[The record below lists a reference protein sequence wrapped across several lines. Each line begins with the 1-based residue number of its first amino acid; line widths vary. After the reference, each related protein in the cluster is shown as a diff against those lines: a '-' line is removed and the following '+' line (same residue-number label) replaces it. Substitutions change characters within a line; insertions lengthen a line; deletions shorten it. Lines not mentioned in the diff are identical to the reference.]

1 MKLFPHFVCAVVFWS
16 AASDLPARDVR
27 LSLKPSVPYSWWTL
41 GDPVVFKPGGFPPKD
56 LESLEGNIYRANG
69 RAVAQISAG
78 KEELQ
83 ANGWV
88 WKGAEPGFY
97 DVEFFVKFADGSKA
111 QVMEEFTRRA
121 PTGAEARFERKKHS
135 IAVVAKPDPT
145 GARVGQFGWQ
155 YHLNEKEIPLAKLVG
170 YEFTMIHSIPWGAY
184 FTTRSAAI
192 QPAKDEW
199 KWERLDSSVKALADA
214 GFEIGGQF
222 CYTPAWASPHPDKE
236 DKINICVRESSAY
249 APADMNDFTN
259 FVEKTVERYKD
270 HIRIWE
276 IWNEPNLPAA
286 SCFWN
291 DTPANFVRLQRAG
304 YETIKRLQPGAEV
317 WNGGLGGRLT
327 YVSFYDQILKGG
339 VAPYYDKLSL
349 HATSANVGQFR
360 EVEKRHDAPQKAP
373 VVTEWHAILINSKV
387 ITGPLPSE
395 SALSL
400 RMMRDLLNQIK
411 QGVVKT
417 VIFEMTN
424 QVEKEVLGFAA
435 ANKWFTHSAGL
446 FRLHPRVEPRHAAVV
461 KAVFLNLT
469 GKKATFEKEVAVGEN
484 GTGIALETN
493 RGALLALWSDEGDLF
508 AKDLM
513 AFKSSSSKLHDW
525 EGREIALTSSTELK
539 PGILYYLTAPDAPA
553 LAKAAPA
560 DRLQPANRTKR
571 DSASAPGAV
580 FARAG
585 LPADLPASD
594 PRWIGKD
601 WKWIPLSVSDKEPKI
616 SARAAV
622 GANEAGVDIVIEV
635 KDAAH
640 VQKESS
646 GWWNGDSVQVA
657 IDCEGKGMFGSSTE
671 VVCGLTP
678 DGVVFR
684 KLTNANVEA
693 DLPARRSAVNDP
705 VEFGKCEIKHENGVT
720 AYRIHLDWSELNPL
734 VYNPEAPLKVS
745 LLVNNNDGR
754 GRAGYLE
761 WGSGIGADKDPSLY
775 GTLNPAP

>member
-1 MKLFPHFVCAVVFWS
+1 MKSFPLFVCAAVLWS
-16 AASDLPARDVR
+16 AASGLSAKDDVR
-27 LSLKPSVPYSWWTL
+27 LPLKPSAPYSWWTL
-41 GDPVVFKPGGFPPKD
+41 GDPVVFKPGGFLPKD
-56 LESLEGNIYRANG
+56 LESLEGNIYRADG
-69 RAVAQISAG
+69 QAVTQIAVG
-78 KEELQ
+78 KDEFQ
-83 ANGWV
+83 ANGWI
-88 WKGAEPGFY
+88 WKDAEPGFY

-121 PTGAEARFERKKHS
+121 PTGKEARFERKKHS
-135 IAVVAKPDPT
+135 IAVVAKPEST

-170 YEFTMIHSIPWGAY
+170 YEFTMIHSIPWGAN
-184 FTTRSAAI
+184 FTDLAEAI
-192 QPAKDEW
+192 QPSKDEW
-199 KWERLDSSVKALADA
+199 KWEKLDSSVQALADA

-270 HIRIWE
+270 RIRIWE
-276 IWNEPNLPAA
+276 IWNEPNLPGS

-304 YETIKRLQPGAEV
+304 YETIKRLQPEAEV
-317 WNGGLGGRLT
+317 WNGGMGMRIS
-327 YVSFYDQILKGG
+327 YVSFYDKILKGG

-349 HATSANVGQFR
+349 HAISTDVGQFR
-360 EVEKRHDAPQKAP
+360 EVEKRHNAPQKAP
-373 VVTEWHAILINSKV
+373 VVSEWHAILIGSGV
-387 ITGPLPSE
+387 LSGPVASE
-395 SALSL
+395 NALSL
-400 RMMRDLLNQIK
+400 RMMKDLLNQIK

-424 QVEKEVLGFAA
+424 QIEKEVLSFAM

-461 KAVFLNLT
+461 KAVFLNQT
-469 GKKATFEKEVAVGEN
+469 GKKAIFEKEIAVGEN
-484 GTGIALETN
+484 GTGIVLKTN
-493 RGALLALWSDEGDLF
+493 RGPLLAVWSEEGELSARDL
-508 AKDLM
+508 K

-525 EGREIALTSSTELK
+525 EGREIALTANTELK
-539 PGILYYLTAPDAPA
+539 PGILYYLSAPDTSA

-560 DRLQPANRTKR
+560 DLLQPTNRMKR
-571 DSASAPGAV
+571 ASTTAPSAV

-585 LPADLPASD
+585 LPAELPTSD
-594 PRWIGKD
+594 PRWIAKD
-601 WKWIPLSVSDKEPKI
+601 WKWVPLLDKEPKI

-622 GANEAGVDIVIEV
+622 GASESGVDILIEV
-635 KDAAH
+635 KDATH

-646 GWWNGDSVQVA
+646 GWWNGDSVQIA
-657 IDCEGKGMFGSSTE
+657 IDCEGNGMFGSSTE

-678 DGVVFR
+678 DGVAFR

-705 VEFGKCEIKHENGVT
+705 VEFGKCEITHADGLT
-720 AYRIHLDWSELNPL
+720 TYRVHLDWSELNPL
-734 VYNPEAPLKVS
+734 AFNPEAPLKVS
-745 LLVNNNDGR
+745 LLVNNNDGE

-761 WGSGIGADKDPSLY
+761 WGSGLGAGEKDASLF